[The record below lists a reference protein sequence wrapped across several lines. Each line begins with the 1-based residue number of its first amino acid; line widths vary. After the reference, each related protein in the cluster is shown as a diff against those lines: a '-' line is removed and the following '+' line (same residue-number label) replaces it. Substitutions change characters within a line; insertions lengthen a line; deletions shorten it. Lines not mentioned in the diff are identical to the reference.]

1 MGGRTTRPAHRARAP
16 PAQWYLNVAEVEGGG
31 VTTSASTLDDDDD
44 NAGGDAGRCVVS
56 ASSNSNDDDG
66 DLIGVFIVRSSEI
79 IIIQRSED
87 EIDNDNEGWDPLSPL
102 VSLLSLLTP
111 RVTPNSFNS

>member
-1 MGGRTTRPAHRARAP
+1 MEISMGGRTTRPTHRIRAT

-31 VTTSASTLDDDDD
+31 MTTSASTLHDGDD
-44 NAGGDAGRCVVS
+44 NAGGDAGHCVVS

-66 DLIGVFIVRSSEI
+66 DLVGVFIVRSSEI
-79 IIIQRSED
+79 IIIPRSED
-87 EIDNDNEGWDPLSPL
+87 EIDNDNEGWDPLPPL

-111 RVTPNSFNS
+111 S